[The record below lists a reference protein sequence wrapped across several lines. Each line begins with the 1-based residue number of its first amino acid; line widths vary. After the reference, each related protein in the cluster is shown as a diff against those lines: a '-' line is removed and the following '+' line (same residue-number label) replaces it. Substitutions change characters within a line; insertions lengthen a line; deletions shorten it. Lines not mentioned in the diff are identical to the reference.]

1 MQSIKELALAKD
13 SGFRHKTVTVPEW
26 GGVKVVLR
34 EPSGEAWLRWQ
45 EIAKLDIDAEELS
58 VSERAHRNLRADVA
72 LFLDILCD
80 ENKQP
85 VFTPDDEESVL
96 EIYGPAHSRLL
107 KQALDLITSGDD
119 AREKSPPPAL
129 NS

>member
-1 MQSIKELALAKD
+1 MSIKELALAKH

-26 GGVKVVLR
+26 GGVSVVLR

-45 EIAKLDIDAEELS
+45 EIAGTVAEELS
-58 VSERAHRNLRADVA
+58 VSERANRNLRADVA
-72 LFLDILCD
+72 LFLDVLCD
-80 ENKQP
+80 EDKQQ
-85 VFTPDDEESVL
+85 VFTPDDEAEVRA
-96 EIYGPAHSRLL
+96 IYGPVHSRLL
-107 KQALDLITSGDD
+107 KQALDLISSGDD

>member
-1 MQSIKELALAKD
+1 MSIKELALAKH

-26 GGVKVVLR
+26 GGVNVVLR

-45 EIAKLDIDAEELS
+45 EIAGTDIRAEELS
-58 VSERAHRNLRADVA
+58 VSERANRNLRADVA
-72 LFLDILCD
+72 LFLDVLCD
-80 ENKQP
+80 EDKQQ
-85 VFTPDDEESVL
+85 VFTRDDEEEVRA
-96 EIYGPAHSRLL
+96 IYGPVHSRLL
-107 KQALDLITSGDD
+107 KQALDLIASGDD